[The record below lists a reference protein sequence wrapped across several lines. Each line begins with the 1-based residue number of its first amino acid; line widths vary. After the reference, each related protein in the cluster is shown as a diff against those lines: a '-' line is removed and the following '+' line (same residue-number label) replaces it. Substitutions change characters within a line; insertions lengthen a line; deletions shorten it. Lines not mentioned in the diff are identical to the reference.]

1 MTSIQTDRF
10 IAEALEEAGKSKVM
24 MKHGCVAVINGK
36 IRARGYNSTER
47 TSSKDNFIKN
57 TCSCHAEMACL
68 RNLYNSLLTQD
79 YGKYDNCLK
88 GYV

>member
-1 MTSIQTDRF
+1 MISTQTQRF
-10 IAEALEEAGKSKVM
+10 INEALEEANKSTVL

-36 IRARGYNSTER
+36 IRARGYNSTNR

-68 RNLYNSLLTQD
+68 RNLYNSLLSED